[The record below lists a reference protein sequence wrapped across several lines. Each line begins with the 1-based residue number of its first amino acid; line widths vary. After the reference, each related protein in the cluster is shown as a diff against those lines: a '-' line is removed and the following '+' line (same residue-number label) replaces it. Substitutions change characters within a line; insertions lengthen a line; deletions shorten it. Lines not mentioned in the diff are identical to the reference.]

1 MVRMV
6 TGNSGNSGGG
16 WEMKDE
22 GQKAP
27 KKFPTEKGKRKIY
40 VLQGRIINNTAAGE
54 CRKEQWHCVEKR
66 WRILL
71 SFLSETALSINY
83 FYVFIHYFI
92 AFHWP
97 DWF

>member
-1 MVRMV
+1 MV
-6 TGNSGNSGGG
+6 TGGG

-27 KKFPTEKGKRKIY
+27 KKFPTENRKRKMY

-66 WRILL
+66 
-71 SFLSETALSINY
+71 
-83 FYVFIHYFI
+83 
-92 AFHWP
+92 
-97 DWF
+97 

>member
-1 MVRMV
+1 MVGMV
-6 TGNSGNSGGG
+6 TGGG

-27 KKFPTEKGKRKIY
+27 KKFPTENRKRKMY

-66 WRILL
+66 
-71 SFLSETALSINY
+71 
-83 FYVFIHYFI
+83 
-92 AFHWP
+92 
-97 DWF
+97 